1 MTQTSQEQLDEEPG
15 LAQRAWKTKNNGS
28 IVQSCVNNAC
38 KNTGARG
45 TRHDH
50 YTIVESVET
59 LFTVEPLIYQASLT
73 NQIIGKHRWKDGHRG
88 LLVT

>member
-15 LAQRAWKTKNNGS
+15 LVQRAWKTKNNGS

-59 LFTVEPLIYQASLT
+59 LFTVDFPSITDESDHRKTSLE
-73 NQIIGKHRWKDGHRG
+73 RW
-88 LLVT
+88 T